1 MMIRLER
8 VTKQYGDVTVLDDVT
23 FGLRRGEIHGLLGLN
38 GAGKSTL
45 IKLLNGTTTP
55 TSGSVSIDDEAVV
68 FTPAEAIRR
77 GVITVSQEVDD
88 ALYLDLP
95 VYENVVPWQTVK
107 RVQPRDL
114 KQRATAYL
122 KRVGLTIDV
131 TKPSGHY
138 PLSVKQRILIARAL
152 ASEATY
158 LLLDEPTAALSTDD
172 AAALLTLLQSLADE
186 GVGILLITHRS
197 EELSRVTTTTTF
209 LRDGRLVYEG
219 PFQPLS
225 TEDVHALLSGT
236 ELGDDLEKAT
246 PTNEVQLKATLTL
259 PTFGTELSFTAY
271 KGEVVGIGGVTGS
284 GKTELIEALFGL
296 SDVKQH
302 IEHGGKVT
310 TVQTPRQAVRSG
322 FALVPE
328 ERRKQ
333 GLFLDDSIERNAL
346 VVEGETSVL
355 QRVLSSLRVKY
366 ADVRQPVREL
376 SGGNQQKVVLSKW
389 LFQDRDVYLLDE
401 PTKGVD
407 VTAKRDIY
415 ELVTQLAKQGKT
427 VIFTS
432 SEAHELELVANR
444 TLWLDRGRWQQKG
457 GASYGPTRTQT

>member
-1 MMIRLER
+1 MLRLER
-8 VTKQYGDVTVLDDVT
+8 VTKRYGDVTVLDDVT
-23 FGLRRGEIHGLLGLN
+23 FTLRRGEVHGLLGLN

-45 IKLLNGTTTP
+45 VKLLSGAIIP
-55 TSGSVSIDDEAVV
+55 TSGTIELDEAAITL
-68 FTPAEAIRR
+68 TPAEAIRL

-95 VYENVVPWQTVK
+95 VYENVVPWQTIE
-107 RVQPRDL
+107 RIRPREL
-114 KQRATAYL
+114 KQRAITYL
-122 KRVGLTIDV
+122 ERVGLEIDV
-131 TKPSGHY
+131 TEPVGRF

-152 ASEATY
+152 ASDATY

-172 AAALLTLLQSLADE
+172 AASLLALLQSLAEE

-197 EELSRVTTTTTF
+197 DELSRVTTTSTF
-209 LRDGRLVYEG
+209 LRDGRIAYEG

-225 TEDVHALLSGT
+225 DEDIHAYLSGAGMT
-236 ELGDDLEKAT
+236 TAVEKAT
-246 PTNEVQLKATLTL
+246 PGTDERIRAELTL
-259 PTFGTELSFTAY
+259 PTFGTELSLTAY

-296 SDVKQH
+296 SGVKQR
-302 IEHGGKVT
+302 ITLDGKPLNIRE
-310 TVQTPRQAVRSG
+310 PRQAVQSG

-333 GLFLDDSIERNAL
+333 GLFLDDSIERNVLAI
-346 VVEGETSVL
+346 EGKANAVT
-355 QRVLSSLRVKY
+355 RVLASLRVKY
-366 ADVRQPVREL
+366 DQVGQPVREL
-376 SGGNQQKVVLSKW
+376 SGGNQQKIVLSKW
-389 LFQDRDVYLLDE
+389 LFEDRDVYLLDE

-415 ELVTQLAKQGKT
+415 ELVTRLAKDGKT

-432 SEAHELELVANR
+432 SEPNELELIANR

-457 GASYGPTRTQT
+457 GV

>member
-1 MMIRLER
+1 MLRLER
-8 VTKQYGDVTVLDDVT
+8 VTKRYGDVTVLDDVT
-23 FGLRRGEIHGLLGLN
+23 FTLRRGEVHGLLGLN

-45 IKLLNGTTTP
+45 VKLLSGAIIP
-55 TSGSVSIDDEAVV
+55 TSGTVELDEAAITL
-68 FTPAEAIRR
+68 TPAEAIRL

-95 VYENVVPWQTVK
+95 VYENVVPWQTIERIRPRELK
-107 RVQPRDL
+107 R
-114 KQRATAYL
+114 RAITYL
-122 KRVGLTIDV
+122 ERVGLEIDV
-131 TKPSGHY
+131 TEPVGRF

-152 ASEATY
+152 ASDATY

-172 AAALLTLLQSLADE
+172 AASLLALLQSLAEE

-197 EELSRVTTTTTF
+197 DELSRVTTTSTF
-209 LRDGRLVYEG
+209 LRDGRIAYEG

-225 TEDVHALLSGT
+225 DEDIHAYLSGAGMT
-236 ELGDDLEKAT
+236 TAVAKAT
-246 PTNEVQLKATLTL
+246 PGTDERIRAELTL
-259 PTFGTELSFTAY
+259 PTFGTELSLTAY

-296 SDVKQH
+296 SGVKQR
-302 IEHGGKVT
+302 ITLDGK
-310 TVQTPRQAVRSG
+310 PLNIREPHQAVRSG

-333 GLFLDDSIERNAL
+333 GLFLDDSIERNVLAI
-346 VVEGETSVL
+346 EGKANAVT
-355 QRVLSSLRVKY
+355 RVLASLRVKY
-366 ADVRQPVREL
+366 DQVGQPVREL
-376 SGGNQQKVVLSKW
+376 SGGNQQKIVLSKW
-389 LFQDRDVYLLDE
+389 LLEDRDVYLLDE

-415 ELVTQLAKQGKT
+415 ELVTRLAKDGKT

-432 SEAHELELVANR
+432 SEPNELELIANR

-457 GASYGPTRTQT
+457 GV

>member
-1 MMIRLER
+1 MLRLER
-8 VTKQYGDVTVLDDVT
+8 VTKRYGDVTVLDDVSFT
-23 FGLRRGEIHGLLGLN
+23 LRRGEIHGLLGLN

-45 IKLLNGTTTP
+45 VKLLSGAIIP
-55 TSGSVSIDDEAVV
+55 TSGTVELDETAVTL
-68 FTPAEAIRR
+68 TPAEAIRR

-95 VYENVVPWQTVK
+95 VYENVVPWQTIE
-107 RVQPRDL
+107 RIRPREL
-114 KQRATAYL
+114 KQRAITYL
-122 KRVGLTIDV
+122 ERVGLEIDV
-131 TKPSGHY
+131 TEPVGRF

-152 ASEATY
+152 ASHAAY

-172 AAALLTLLQSLADE
+172 AAALLTLLQSLAEE

-197 EELSRVTTTTTF
+197 DELSRVTTTTTF
-209 LRDGRLVYEG
+209 LQDGRIAYEG
-219 PFQPLS
+219 PFQVLS
-225 TEDVHALLSGT
+225 ERDIHTYLSGSAMA
-236 ELGDDLEKAT
+236 EAVEKAVPGT
-246 PTNEVQLKATLTL
+246 EVRIQADLTL
-259 PTFGTELSFTAY
+259 PAFGTELSFTAY

-296 SDVKQH
+296 SGVKQR
-302 IEHGGKVT
+302 ITLDGKPLKIRE
-310 TVQTPRQAVRSG
+310 PRQAVQSG

-333 GLFLDDSIERNAL
+333 GLFLDDSIERNVLAI
-346 VVEGETSVL
+346 EGKANAIT
-355 QRVLSSLRVKY
+355 RVLASLRVKY
-366 ADVRQPVREL
+366 DQVGQPVREL

-389 LFQDRDVYLLDE
+389 LLEDRDVYLLDE

-415 ELVTQLAKQGKT
+415 ELVTRLAKDGKT

-432 SEAHELELVANR
+432 SEPHELELVANR

-457 GASYGPTRTQT
+457 GV